1 MRNKKDLSG
10 AVRAG
15 QARLSPRDYRRD
27 KEFAGFLAKELDM
40 EAAPAAYH
48 KALRRAYAELPR
60 DMPVRHYPLR
70 AALKS
75 LATVA
80 VLMLVLGTSLLG
92 VNQAYPQLTENLP
105 GLGMVFKAINGTTD
119 NGLPAPPP
127 LAKTATGTSRGKGR
141 QAHAMPVFD
150 PVEIRDPQGL
160 GTLTVDNAWS
170 DGRQVFLDVSLW
182 VPADTLATL
191 LAGQTQET
199 ELPTALEFS
208 QDPDTSRAV
217 AISDASPPPPD
228 ANDSLDSLPGSAR
241 VQVNGRSPVSIQ
253 SITPQGSP
261 YIHGYPDCL
270 ALVQQDSQE
279 RDTGDGKTET
289 CAHYTA
295 TWVLDVPIQPS
306 DGQDISISLDLSSVW
321 ASYPSP
327 RYSETE
333 LPLIFTGDLA
343 VKIDTGS
350 AITIETP
357 AEDNHY
363 TLENVSCTPGQ
374 FSASIQAPHSG
385 YYGYSLLPLEYASAP
400 PRYKPYGMYAVL
412 ADKDGTV
419 LAQTLWDGTDPQPD
433 SSGQLIYP
441 LHFSALMKPLD
452 REKLVLTFYQF
463 DPEDLESWASYGG
476 TAPGEAAL
484 NPVMAQFTID
494 LAEATAAPSYTYQE
508 AGLTKLSVED
518 CQKGPHHPD
527 FENGLYVQSID
538 EGSDVNGRRT
548 WLISLLAQEAQLP
561 SIENWELLCISQG
574 QPVQTLPA
582 CPVADES
589 AYNAFLPDDPEIL
602 VLETEAGYFWRLEQG
617 QQAYE
622 DGDYVHLFFLVRQP
636 DAMALEGLSFELVDT
651 SNGQT
656 LIEDVQA
663 AFLRNLTS
671 TLTGAFR
678 TADDANS
685 NVTTD

>member
-40 EAAPAAYH
+40 EAAPTAYH

-80 VLMLVLGTSLLG
+80 VLMLVLGASLLG

-119 NGLPAPPP
+119 DGLPAPPP

-191 LAGQTQET
+191 LEGQTQET
-199 ELPTALEFS
+199 QLPSAIEFT
-208 QDPDTSRAV
+208 QGPDTSE
-217 AISDASPPPPD
+217 AIANASPPPPD
-228 ANDSLDSLPGSAR
+228 ANGSLDSLPGPAQ
-241 VQVNGRSPVSIQ
+241 VQINGRSPVSIQ
-253 SITPQGSP
+253 SIFPQGGP
-261 YIHGYPDCL
+261 YLPSNPDSL
-270 ALVQQDSQE
+270 TLVQQDIQE

-306 DGQDISISLDLSSVW
+306 DSQDISISLDLSSVW
-321 ASYPSP
+321 ASSP

-357 AEDNHY
+357 AQDNHY

-374 FSASIQAPHSG
+374 FSASIQVPHSG

-419 LAQTLWDGTDPQPD
+419 LAQSLWDGAEPQPD
-433 SSGQLIYP
+433 SSGGQLLYP
-441 LHFSALMKPLD
+441 LNFSALMKPLD
-452 REKLVLTFYQF
+452 RENLVLTLYQF
-463 DPEDLESWASYGG
+463 DPADLGSWESHGG
-476 TAPGEAAL
+476 QAPGETAY
-484 NPVMAQFTID
+484 NPVMAEFTID
-494 LAEATAAPSYTYQE
+494 LAEATAAPSTAYQE

-527 FENGLYVQSID
+527 FENGLYVQSIH
-538 EGSDVNGRRT
+538 EGSDPNGRRT

-561 SIENWELLCISQG
+561 SIENWELQCTSQG

-589 AYNAFLPDDPEIL
+589 AYNAFLPDEPEIP
-602 VLETEAGYFWRLEQG
+602 VFETEAGYFWRLEQG

-636 DAMALEGLSFELVDT
+636 DAMAPEGLSFQLVDSST
-651 SNGQT
+651 GQT
-656 LIEDVQA
+656 LIEDVQTT
-663 AFLRNLTS
+663 FLRSLTS

-678 TADDANS
+678 AADDANS
-685 NVTTD
+685 NVNTD